1 VHWIVSTMAA
11 ARRRSDRTSVAVDS
25 FDLVLD
31 ARESQESSGWE
42 RICIVLGRKDGVVL
56 VGE

>member
-1 VHWIVSTMAA
+1 MAA